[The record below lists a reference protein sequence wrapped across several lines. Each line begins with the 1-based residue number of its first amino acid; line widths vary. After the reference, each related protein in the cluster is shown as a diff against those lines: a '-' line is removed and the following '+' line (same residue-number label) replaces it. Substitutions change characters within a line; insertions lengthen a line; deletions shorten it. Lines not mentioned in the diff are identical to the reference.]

1 MNKLIEADRALF
13 HVLNGKL
20 HDSFFDWLMPLV
32 RNSMTWVPLY
42 FFLLLF
48 VVINFKKDR
57 WWWLA
62 IAAATAIISDAIS
75 SDIIKENIFRL
86 RPCSDPTLADSVR
99 FLLDYR
105 PQSSSF
111 TSSHAFNHF
120 SMAAFFY
127 YTLRGK
133 MGKWSLL
140 FFLWAGTI
148 SYAQVYVGVHF
159 PLDVICGGL
168 IGFVLGYL
176 SAKSFN
182 KNYDLQ

>member
-1 MNKLIEADRALF
+1 MHKLIEADRALF
-13 HVLNGKL
+13 YVLNGKW
-20 HDSFFDWLMPLV
+20 HNSFFDWLMPFV
-32 RNSMTWVPLY
+32 RNSMTWIPLY
-42 FFLLLF
+42 LFLLLF
-48 VVINFKKDR
+48 VAVNYKKDR

-75 SDIIKENIFRL
+75 SDIIKENIWRT
-86 RPCSDPTLADSVR
+86 RPCSDPTLGDTVR
-99 FLLDYR
+99 FLLNYR

-120 SMAAFFY
+120 SMASYFY
-127 YTLRGK
+127 YTLKGK
-133 MGKWSLL
+133 MGKWALL
-140 FFLWAGTI
+140 FFAWAGII

-159 PLDVICGGL
+159 PIDVICGGL

-182 KNYDLQ
+182 KNYELQ